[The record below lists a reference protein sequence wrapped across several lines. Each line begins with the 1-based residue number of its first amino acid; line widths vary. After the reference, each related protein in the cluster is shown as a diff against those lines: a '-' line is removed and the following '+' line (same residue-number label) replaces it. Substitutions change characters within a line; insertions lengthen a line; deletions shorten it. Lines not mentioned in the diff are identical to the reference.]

1 MKKQTFLLTLLW
13 SFSVFCFSAE
23 PVFTAGQRA
32 ESDLTRDKQSK
43 GPQVIELTKV
53 SAGMTVLDLLGGG
66 GYYSEL
72 LAQKVGATGK
82 VYLHNNQA
90 YMPYVEKELVA
101 RLKDNRLANVI
112 RYDRETDNLGLT
124 NNQFDA
130 VFFILGYHDLYHKA
144 DGWDINKQQF
154 LTDVLGAL
162 KSGGQLVIVDHS
174 AVAGSKTEH
183 AQELHRIDQ
192 AYVIDELTQLGLK
205 LVKKSN
211 LLENKADSRLVSPF
225 KPEIRRKTDRFVLVF
240 EKA

>member
-1 MKKQTFLLTLLW
+1 MKKQILLLSTCLLLSSLCFAADF
-13 SFSVFCFSAE
+13 SF
-23 PVFTAGQRA
+23 TKGQRSA
-32 ESDLTRDKQSK
+32 ADLALDVQRK

-53 SAGMTVLDLLGGG
+53 SSGMTVLDLLGGG

-72 LAQKVGATGK
+72 LAEKVGNSGK

-90 YMPYVEKELVA
+90 YMPYIEKELAA

-112 RYDRETDNLGLT
+112 RYDRETDNLELADK
-124 NNQFDA
+124 QFDA

-144 DGWDINKQQF
+144 EGWDINKAQF
-154 LTDVLGAL
+154 LSDVLGAL

-174 AVAGSKTEH
+174 AVADSKTKH

-192 AYVIDELTQLGLK
+192 QYVIDELTQLGLT
-205 LVKKSN
+205 LVKKSSI
-211 LLENKADSRLVSPF
+211 LENKQDSRMISPF
-225 KPEIRRKTDRFVLVF
+225 KPEIRRKTDRFILVF